1 MSDSYLH
8 AVGQRAAD
16 SAYSAKPSASTWDK
30 RVGVLAERLPAE
42 LAAEILRQTLMDCT
56 FVRAIMDG
64 SADEGYSSIHLKANG
79 TALYEEKVEVA
90 MPPHKIY
97 LHTYNVTTFA
107 GTHEVA
113 NEALVL
119 KLHTCVSH
127 GVAVRQPARGGKPRL
142 GGRPAFL
149 AAPLPR
155 MGWQRPA
162 CGCQIPAPFATLA
175 RREDRRAHTVDDAG
189 RLSDAF
195 EITVPLAFLYDP
207 AMMPFKACEEPAHLG
222 TYRLSQLPEA
232 EREAHAAAYGAYCAF
247 MDWSCEH
254 YQRVSVWRRGGG
266 GRAGDGEDT

>member
-1 MSDSYLH
+1 M
-8 AVGQRAAD
+8 
-16 SAYSAKPSASTWDK
+16 
-30 RVGVLAERLPAE
+30 
-42 LAAEILRQTLMDCT
+42 
-56 FVRAIMDG
+56 
-64 SADEGYSSIHLKANG
+64 
-79 TALYEEKVEVA
+79 A

-127 GVAVRQPARGGKPRL
+127 GVAVWQPARGGKPRL

-162 CGCQIPAPFATLA
+162 CGCHIPAPFATLA
-175 RREDRRAHTVDDAG
+175 RRKDQRAHTVDDAG

-207 AMMPFKACEEPAHLG
+207 AMMPLRPARNLRTSAPTDCRSCRKRSGKRTRPHTARIAPSWTGRASTTSASACG
-222 TYRLSQLPEA
+222 
-232 EREAHAAAYGAYCAF
+232 AAAEGGAPA
-247 MDWSCEH
+247 MVRTHTW
-254 YQRVSVWRRGGG
+254 
-266 GRAGDGEDT
+266 GRMN